1 MNYKLAHSPSTP
13 VFLQCGSLP
22 TIFVGKHF
30 RLMNEQQ
37 MPWDTHNRCVHHL
50 KNLLFPLSLST
61 AFATFVISLLARPG
75 QTHSASLHTQNDTDS
90 APIVSLILQ
99 LSCVVC
105 VCVNCS
111 CVERKGSS
119 SNVFVWN
126 SLAVH
131 LAQHMGP
138 TWLLKPPLSNT
149 TIIFGVCSFCTNN
162 AANFCENAFI
172 IGSYI
177 SKPLQLMMFTA
188 CPRWIASS
196 LSFADYSQFQR
207 TYHGSRWL
215 IERDYY
221 YLDAFKAFEAFE
233 RLLGWV
239 R

>member
-1 MNYKLAHSPSTP
+1 MRLAANNFRRQTFSLDERTTDAMRHTQPMCSSLEKLTFPIEFVDGVCYFCHFTSGPAWPDALSIIAHSKWYRFSANCL
-13 VFLQCGSLP
+13 V
-22 TIFVGKHF
+22 
-30 RLMNEQQ
+30 N
-37 MPWDTHNRCVHHL
+37 
-50 KNLLFPLSLST
+50 
-61 AFATFVISLLARPG
+61 FATELCS
-75 QTHSASLHTQNDTDS
+75 
-90 APIVSLILQ
+90 
-99 LSCVVC
+99 VC
-105 VCVNCS
+105 V
-111 CVERKGSS
+111 RQLFMRWAGKGSS